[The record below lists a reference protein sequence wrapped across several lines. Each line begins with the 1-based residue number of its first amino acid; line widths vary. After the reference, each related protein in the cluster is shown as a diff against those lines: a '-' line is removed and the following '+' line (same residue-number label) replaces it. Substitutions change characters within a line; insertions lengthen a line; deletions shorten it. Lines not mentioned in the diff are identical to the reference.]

1 MIGRMVERDDQNSG
15 RCVVNDKA
23 QAGAVYK
30 PASRARKRTS
40 VADQDSRLLHQSP
53 VDGRFRKRWKR
64 GLSLVKEHDPS
75 RIEEQLGRV
84 EATLEQ
90 LQLALASLR
99 TLVLR
104 QQRSYGRRSSRRR
117 PRGPGTSG
125 SLSSPR
131 QKWMRAQEYANA
143 GAASDLSA
151 SSSGT
156 SMRSQHDE
164 SKRPERQPLV
174 TGRESF
180 YRFSER
186 TNSDL
191 RNRNERFVPSGK
203 AERSSLFACAEA
215 MPGEWL
221 ETHDSTTT
229 GMLPIQVRH
238 SQIATSVGDSSQT
251 TPTATTTETPS
262 FSSDLA
268 SPEPESYSA
277 FVESPVLQGINE
289 ACPESKP
296 DAESQ
301 TGASSRSAGALRPA
315 RNGTVCEHR
324 SHKRLPGDQSSAS
337 YHVAPKT
344 YQPEPEQTMR
354 HMSRR
359 ASPSR
364 YAENGGR
371 NAEPDS
377 VYADRPAGC
386 SCPSCHNFFTMFA
399 EGCPIR
405 FNKALQKFS
414 RHQRAR
420 TNTTSRP
427 QPPPTPRFWRRIEFS
442 SPEVSPRAEAPSD
455 NPARNQRSP
464 PAQCVRKL

>member
-1 MIGRMVERDDQNSG
+1 MIRRMVERDDQNSG
-15 RCVVNDKA
+15 RCLATDKA
-23 QAGAVYK
+23 EAGAVCK
-30 PASRARKRTS
+30 PAARARRRTS
-40 VADQDSRLLHQSP
+40 VADQDSRLLHLDA

-64 GLSLVKEHDPS
+64 GLGLVKEHDPS
-75 RIEEQLGRV
+75 RIEKQLGRV
-84 EATLEQ
+84 EAKLEE

-104 QQRSYGRRSSRRR
+104 QQRGYGRRLSRRR
-117 PRGPGTSG
+117 PRGLGISG
-125 SLSSPR
+125 SLTSPR

-186 TNSDL
+186 TSGDL
-191 RNRNERFVPSGK
+191 RSRNERFVPSGK
-203 AERSSLFACAEA
+203 AERSALFACAEA
-215 MPGEWL
+215 MPEKWL
-221 ETHDSTTT
+221 EPNDSTTT
-229 GMLPIQVRH
+229 GVLPMEARR
-238 SQIATSVGDSSQT
+238 SQIATSVEESSQT

-268 SPEPESYSA
+268 SPEPESHFA
-277 FVESPVLQGINE
+277 FAESPALLGINK

-301 TGASSRSAGALRPA
+301 TGASSRSAGALTPA
-315 RNGTVCEHR
+315 RNGPVCEHR

-344 YQPEPEQTMR
+344 CQPEPGQTKR
-354 HMSRR
+354 RMSRR
-359 ASPSR
+359 ASLSR

-371 NAEPDS
+371 NAKPGN
-377 VYADRPAGC
+377 VHADRPAGC
-386 SCPSCHNFFTMFA
+386 SCPSCHNFFTVFA

-420 TNTTSRP
+420 TNTSGPR
-427 QPPPTPRFWRRIEFS
+427 PPPTPRFWRRIEFS

-455 NPARNQRSP
+455 NPARNQRSA